1 MPTIETLGGPSKRR
15 TFSYEGTTGEGV
27 VLLHGVPIRIEPE
40 LFDAVRREFT
50 GRTIPLGTSRTTPKP
65 GGLGEWLARY
75 SKTVNGRTLTS
86 GHASFVAA
94 IMVHEGL
101 ARAHLKGTAVH
112 LQFD

>member
-1 MPTIETLGGPSKRR
+1 MPTIETLGGLKKRR
-15 TFSYEGTTGEGV
+15 TFSYDGTTGDGV
-27 VLLHGVPIRIEPE
+27 VLQHGAPIRIAPE
-40 LFDAVRREFT
+40 LFDAVRREFS
-50 GRTIPLGTSRTTPKP
+50 GRTIPLGASRTNPPP

-75 SKTVNGRTLTS
+75 SKTVNRRALTS

-101 ARAHLKGTAVH
+101 ARAHLEGTKVL